1 MADADFPSITP
12 PTIIGVRDISY
23 GIFDPDPDGEESQTM
38 RYEAQLVW
46 SNGKITVESGSVVSH
61 LTSAELAGL
70 QALALRL
77 RGKAET
83 AWGDAP

>member
-1 MADADFPSITP
+1 MADADFPAITP
-12 PTIIGVRDISY
+12 PSIAGVRDISY
-23 GIFDPDPDGEESQTM
+23 TIFDPDPDGDEIQSMT
-38 RYEAQLVW
+38 YEAQLVW
-46 SNGKITVESGSVVSH
+46 SDGNKTIERSSVISH
-61 LTSAELAGL
+61 LTTGELAGL